1 MPQFLQVSSLIL
13 HNHSGTAK
21 QLGKQQ
27 FWKSCSSD
35 QKNLTGTLQP
45 VLIKWQLDSQGHTR
59 GETALSHPSLQS
71 STHPS
76 GAVFGFRGRREL
88 RHAKRLP
95 QGKKIHPVWI
105 SVVYLLLPVMDQG
118 LEGPTCS
125 IWTPWGQ
132 DWRRGR
138 WALLQ
143 QQPETKA
150 IWSPAPQTGL
160 NLSHRRLRQGE
171 SGNYNFGSKSMMRF
185 LSLRVAIT

>member
-95 QGKKIHPVWI
+95 QGKKIHPVFC
-105 SVVYLLLPVMDQG
+105 SVLVAACHGSRAGGSHLLHLDSLGTG
-118 LEGPTCS
+118 LEEGKMSIIAATARNQSNLVLCS
-125 IWTPWGQ
+125 PDRPEPFSQKAKAGGKWK
-132 DWRRGR
+132 
-138 WALLQ
+138 LQ
-143 QQPETKA
+143 F
-150 IWSPAPQTGL
+150 W
-160 NLSHRRLRQGE
+160 
-171 SGNYNFGSKSMMRF
+171 F
-185 LSLRVAIT
+185 